1 MSTAIE
7 RAALRWRRVE
17 VWSAGRVRGETWQS
31 VMAAREAGR
40 VARERL
46 SVRQTPET
54 VAALSGAQPARRP
67 DADRSDGY
75 RSVGYGDDA

>member
-17 VWSAGRVRGETWQS
+17 VWSNIPAVPGSTCTAPHVRGETWKS

-46 SVRQTPET
+46 SVRQTPEAGR
-54 VAALSGAQPARRP
+54 VARERLSVRQTPEFCP
-67 DADRSDGY
+67 
-75 RSVGYGDDA
+75 